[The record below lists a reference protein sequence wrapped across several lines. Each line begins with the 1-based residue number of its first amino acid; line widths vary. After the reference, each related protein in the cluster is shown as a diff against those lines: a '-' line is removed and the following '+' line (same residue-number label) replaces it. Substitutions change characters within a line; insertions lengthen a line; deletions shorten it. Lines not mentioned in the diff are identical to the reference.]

1 MAVVDSAAVVATR
14 SQSETVA
21 ASDLAMAEVTATS
34 TVDLAAAVSTAA
46 ASMVVLFI
54 SDLCTT
60 LDQSTVV
67 ATTAVEVSTAG
78 DAVGKLISD

>member
-1 MAVVDSAAVVATR
+1 MDSVAVVATR

-60 LDQSTVV
+60 LDQSTEV
-67 ATTAVEVSTAG
+67 ATTAVELSTAG